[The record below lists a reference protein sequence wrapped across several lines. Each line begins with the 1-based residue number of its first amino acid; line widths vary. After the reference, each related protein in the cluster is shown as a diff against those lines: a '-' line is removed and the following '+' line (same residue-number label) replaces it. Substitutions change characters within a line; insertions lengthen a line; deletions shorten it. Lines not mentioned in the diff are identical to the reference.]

1 MPFENIAFETE
12 VEGIGVIT
20 VNRPKVLNALNEH
33 TLLELRKAFHKAK
46 YDPQI
51 RVVILTGA
59 GEKAFVAGADINEI
73 QELGFASGRAFS
85 ERGQALLNFIED
97 LGKPVICAI
106 NGFALGGGCEL
117 AMACHIRVAADTAK
131 LGQPEVSLGV
141 IPGFG
146 GTQRLARHAG
156 RARACELVLTGEM
169 ISAEEAFRVGLVNR
183 VVPQA
188 QLMDEARKIAKS
200 ILSKS
205 PLAVHLALQSI
216 QRGIEVPLAEGL
228 KIESELFGHACASED
243 KQEGTTAF
251 LQKRKPVF
259 KGK

>member
-1 MPFENIAFETE
+1 MSFENITFETE

-20 VNRPKVLNALNEH
+20 VNRPKVLNALNEQ
-33 TLLELRKAFHKAK
+33 TVSELRKAFHKAK
-46 YDPQI
+46 YDPQM

-73 QELGFASGRAFS
+73 QKLGFASGKAFS
-85 ERGQALLNFIED
+85 ERGQALLDFIEG

-117 AMACHIRVAADTAK
+117 AMACHIRVAADTAR
-131 LGQPEVSLGV
+131 LGQPEVSLGI

>member
-85 ERGQALLNFIED
+85 ERGQALLNFIEG

-106 NGFALGGGCEL
+106 NGFALGGGCEI

-188 QLMDEARKIAKS
+188 QLMDEVRKIAKS

-216 QRGIEVPLAEGL
+216 QRGIEVSLAEGL

>member
-188 QLMDEARKIAKS
+188 QLMDEVRKIAKS

-216 QRGIEVPLAEGL
+216 QRGIEVSLAEGL